1 MGDGGGD
8 RQLNVF
14 GAPLEVC
21 CKKPMTGF
29 YRDGYCNTGPMDTG
43 THTVCAHMT
52 EEFLAFSARAGNDL
66 STPRPEYDFPGLQPG
81 DRWCL
86 CARRWQEAEMAGCL
100 ANCFFGGIKKTCVRW
115 CLTLFQLLSAVSRVL
130 LEMHLCGRAW
140 RLCGM

>member
-81 DRWCL
+81 DGWCL
-86 CARRWQEAEMAGCL
+86 CARRWQEAEMAGCAPNVWL
-100 ANCFFGGIKKTCVRW
+100 RKKHALDGV
-115 CLTLFQLLSAVSRVL
+115 
-130 LEMHLCGRAW
+130 
-140 RLCGM
+140 

>member
-43 THTVCAHMT
+43 THTVCAHMPLCSP
-52 EEFLAFSARAGNDL
+52 LARSRNG
-66 STPRPEYDFPGLQPG
+66 GL
-81 DRWCL
+81 RS
-86 CARRWQEAEMAGCL
+86 EALVAQNQYENL
-100 ANCFFGGIKKTCVRW
+100 ANCFFGNTKNTCLGRCV
-115 CLTLFQLLSAVSRVL
+115 TLFQLLSAVSRAL
-130 LEMHLCGRAW
+130 LEKCLCDRAW
-140 RLCGM
+140 LLCVM

>member
-66 STPRPEYDFPGLQPG
+66 STPRPEYDFPGLQSG

-86 CARRWQEAEMAGCL
+86 CARRWQEAEMAGYAPKVWL
-100 ANCFFGGIKKTCVRW
+100 RRTNMKTLQIVS
-115 CLTLFQLLSAVSRVL
+115 LETLKTHALDGV
-130 LEMHLCGRAW
+130 
-140 RLCGM
+140 

>member
-8 RQLNVF
+8 RQLNVL
-14 GAPLEVC
+14 GAPLGVC

-52 EEFLAFSARAGNDL
+52 EAFLTYSARAGNDL
-66 STPRPEYDFPGLQPG
+66 STPVPAYDFPGLQPG

-86 CARRWQEAEMAGCL
+86 CARRWVEAEMAGCAPNIL
-100 ANCFFGGIKKTCVRW
+100 LRSTNMKTLQIVALETLKKY
-115 CLTLFQLLSAVSRVL
+115 AVDNS
-130 LEMHLCGRAW
+130 
-140 RLCGM
+140 

>member
-86 CARRWQEAEMAGCL
+86 CARRWQEAEMAGCAPDVCL
-100 ANCFFGGIKKTCVRW
+100 RRTNMKTLQIVSLEALKKHALDGV
-115 CLTLFQLLSAVSRVL
+115 
-130 LEMHLCGRAW
+130 
-140 RLCGM
+140 